1 MNFPSPTQSL
11 QARAQPGG
19 ITPELIRLL
28 AQMKVKQETDAV
40 ARDMAMK
47 MGQQPPTVAD
57 SVNAELEGNARQQI
71 EQKLGGLQ
79 ALSQQQAP
87 QGAPT
92 MPAPPEQP
100 TQHMAAGG
108 LTKLR
113 SNLPGNY
120 AGGGI
125 VAFEDGGGVD
135 EVVAG
140 WLEKIGLMGPKIDAS
155 EKMSPQERQAQ
166 ALAEVNKVDLM
177 NPQTPHRTAFDDR
190 IIGGEQQPE
199 PIPGESTTEWNR
211 RVKEY
216 YMRQIDQGAALR
228 LTTERNAPNIEE
240 AQRRINNVTNPSPVA
255 QRASVAASG
264 KKTGVAAIPQNVVPV
279 AAPVSGLQ
287 ADYETNARKDI
298 NADPAMAGLI
308 ERTASKERRQAEL
321 GGDEA
326 ALRAARQQDYE
337 QAKAAH
343 EARMAKSAPSIWD
356 RMGTLGRNAGYGQW
370 GKAAGDQR
378 KMELEHEARG
388 ASGLEALLKRKGEVD
403 AMSLADKKAAFDY
416 AEGRG
421 TAAQTAAADSRKGAL
436 TSAGQLV
443 ATQGTNATTLAATKM
458 QGENQYRVALLQ
470 AASHASDLAQRRIDS
485 MDSKTAQIYARSHDI
500 AMKQATEASN
510 KFAESLVGGATRPG
524 ETPESVFT
532 KVYNQAMMTVPGY
545 VPIKNAVADSGMSTK
560 MAEVAAEL
568 ARRKGGK

>member
-1 MNFPSPTQSL
+1 MNLSSPTQAL
-11 QARAQPGG
+11 QAKSQPGG
-19 ITPELIRLL
+19 FTPALIRLL
-28 AQMKVKQETDAV
+28 AQMKVKQETDAA

-47 MGQQPPTVAD
+47 MGQQPPTVAEGL
-57 SVNAELEGNARQQI
+57 NEELEGNARQQI
-71 EQKLGGLQ
+71 TQKLGGLQ
-79 ALSQQQAP
+79 AIAQQQAP

-92 MPAPPEQP
+92 MPAPPAQP

-108 LTKLR
+108 LARVR
-113 SNLPGNY
+113 SNLPTHY

-125 VAFEDGGGVD
+125 VAFDDGGGVD
-135 EVVAG
+135 GTEWTTRRPHETNADYALRMEAG
-140 WLEKIGLMGPKIDAS
+140 PNY
-155 EKMSPQERQAQ
+155 
-166 ALAEVNKVDLM
+166 NKV
-177 NPQTPHRTAFDDR
+177 NPESFGADIAGLVGRGKDAVLAWMRQRDATLNQARMQPADNSGREQFRTMPTSPEAA
-190 IIGGEQQPE
+190 QPE
-199 PIPGESTTEWNR
+199 APL
-211 RVKEY
+211 V
-216 YMRQIDQGAALR
+216 
-228 LTTERNAPNIEE
+228 NAP
-240 AQRRINNVTNPSPVA
+240 
-255 QRASVAASG
+255 ASVQPDRATSRANVPASG
-264 KKTGVAAIPQNVVPV
+264 KKTGVAAIPQNVVPI

-308 ERTASKERRQAEL
+308 ERMASKERRQAEL

-378 KMELEHEARG
+378 TMELEHEARG

-421 TAAQTAAADSRKGAL
+421 TAAQTAVADSRKGAL

-500 AMKQATEASN
+500 AMKQATDASN
-510 KFAESLVGGATRPG
+510 KFAESLVGGVTRPG

>member
-1 MNFPSPTQSL
+1 MNLSSPTQSL

-28 AQMKVKQETDAV
+28 AQMKVKQETDAA

-47 MGQQPPTVAD
+47 MGQQPPTVAEGL
-57 SVNAELEGNARQQI
+57 NEELEGNWRQKL

-79 ALSQQQAP
+79 AIAQQQAP

-92 MPAPPEQP
+92 MPAPPAQP

-125 VAFEDGGGVD
+125 VAFEEGGGV
-135 EVVAG
+135 
-140 WLEKIGLMGPKIDAS
+140 S
-155 EKMSPQERQAQ
+155 E
-166 ALAEVNKVDLM
+166 AEVKKAYDAWMESQPSWFAQNTPTSKQRAEAAEAAYTDLLQRY
-177 NPQTPHRTAFDDR
+177 QTQKH
-190 IIGGEQQPE
+190 
-199 PIPGESTTEWNR
+199 
-211 RVKEY
+211 
-216 YMRQIDQGAALR
+216 
-228 LTTERNAPNIEE
+228 AP
-240 AQRRINNVTNPSPVA
+240 APVA
-255 QRASVAASG
+255 RPAAVQQVATEKVPAVPPAAAPKKDPAADKQRADVSASG
-264 KKTGVAAIPQNVVPV
+264 KKTGVAAIPQNVVPI

-298 NADPAMAGLI
+298 NADPAMAGLT

-378 KMELEHEARG
+378 TMELEHEARG

-416 AEGRG
+416 AESRG
-421 TAAQTAAADSRKGAL
+421 TAAQTAVADSRKGAL
-436 TSAGQLV
+436 TSAGQLL

-458 QGENQYRVALLQ
+458 QGENQYKVALLQ

-500 AMKQATEASN
+500 AMKQATDASN
-510 KFAESLVGGATRPG
+510 KFAESLVGGVTRPG

>member
-1 MNFPSPTQSL
+1 MNLSSPTQSL

-28 AQMKVKQETDAV
+28 AQMKVKQETDAA

-47 MGQQPPTVAD
+47 MGQQPPTVAEGL
-57 SVNAELEGNARQQI
+57 NEELEGNWRQKL

-79 ALSQQQAP
+79 AIAQQQAP

-92 MPAPPEQP
+92 MPAPPAQP

-125 VAFEDGGGVD
+125 VAFGDPKLNPDEDQQVPAPGDAPLTMAELWKKIKAHAAGPGV
-135 EVVAG
+135 A
-140 WLEKIGLMGPKIDAS
+140 
-155 EKMSPQERQAQ
+155 ER
-166 ALAEVNKVDLM
+166 LRAELTDPL
-177 NPQTPHRTAFDDR
+177 R
-190 IIGGEQQPE
+190 
-199 PIPGESTTEWNR
+199 
-211 RVKEY
+211 EY
-216 YMRQIDQGAALR
+216 
-228 LTTERNAPNIEE
+228 LTTDAATRDAYR
-240 AQRRINNVTNPSPVA
+240 AQRETPADVA
-255 QRASVAASG
+255 AQQVATEKVPAVPPAAAPKKDPAADKQRADVSASG
-264 KKTGVAAIPQNVVPV
+264 KKTGVAAIPQNVVPI

-298 NADPAMAGLI
+298 NADPAMAGLT

-378 KMELEHEARG
+378 TMELEHEARG

-436 TSAGQLV
+436 TSAGQLL

-458 QGENQYRVALLQ
+458 QGENQYKVALLQ

-500 AMKQATEASN
+500 AMKQATDASN
-510 KFAESLVGGATRPG
+510 KFAESLVGGVTRPG

-568 ARRKGGK
+568 ARRKGGI